1 MWGYGNSARI
11 EAIGNY
17 AEAKERFDN
26 TIPIRGNEGCH
37 PLGRNRRYTQ
47 FEIEK
52 NMRAVH
58 SEDNPLGVWEQTYSA
73 TCYRKELVEW
83 RPNGEVLLSVGRWGG
98 VTEMATINYVLR
110 DKGIEL
116 ESVNGKLYVN
126 TKTGAYYLGREEG
139 RTLQMQPQPQSP
151 QVNVGWLTY
160 TPKNPVQEY
169 KYSANRKALNQVKRR
184 YKPFI
189 EYMSNMLAIDGHLAP
204 HPDKWDRNAYTLLA
218 FQHWARAEATLNR
231 KKFFNTLDGFVKDNG
246 ADLELAYN
254 LANYF
259 GHCMS
264 RYSSHYDKA
273 QFLRDFY
280 TILKVQFA
288 DEVFTATPV
297 PIGTAFYDPNAK
309 YVK

>member
-1 MWGYGNSARI
+1 MWGFGNSGRI
-11 EAIGNY
+11 DPITNY
-17 AEAKERFDN
+17 AQARERFDT
-26 TIPIRGNEGCH
+26 TIPIRGNEACR
-37 PLGRNRRYTQ
+37 PLGRNRRYTH
-47 FEIEK
+47 FEIK
-52 NMRAVH
+52 KHMRAV
-58 SEDNPLGVWEQTYSA
+58 STESNPLGIWEQTYSA

-98 VTEMATINYVLR
+98 VTEMATINYVL
-110 DKGIEL
+110 KGVGIML
-116 ESVNGKLYVN
+116 QSVNGKWYVN
-126 TKTGAYYLGREEG
+126 TDMGSYYLGRTEG
-139 RTLQMQPQPQSP
+139 RTLKMQPLTTSALVYAPQ
-151 QVNVGWLTY
+151 
-160 TPKNPVQEY
+160 NPVQEY
-169 KYSANRKALNQVKRR
+169 KYSVDRKALNQVKRR

-204 HPDKWDRNAYTLLA
+204 HPDKWGRNTYTLLA
-218 FQHWARAEATLNR
+218 FQDRAQAEATVNR
-231 KKFFNTLDGFVKDNG
+231 KRFFDTLDGFVKDNG

-280 TILKVQFA
+280 TVLKVQFA

-309 YVK
+309 YIK